1 MAMELTKKV
10 LLAEDD
16 AAMQAALRT
25 LLEIE
30 GFTVAVATVLQTKN
44 IIDLLHFIRA
54 EQPDVVLLD
63 YHLGQSNGLDVLRL
77 LREDPAIAHTRVI
90 MTSGM
95 DVQDRCLA
103 ASAEDFVLKPFMPD
117 ELVSKLRG

>member
-1 MAMELTKKV
+1 MAMGLNKKV

-30 GFTVAVATVLQTKN
+30 GFTVAVATVAQTKN
-44 IIDLLHFIRA
+44 IIDLLQFIRT
-54 EQPDVVLLD
+54 EQPDVMLLD
-63 YHLGQSNGLDVLRL
+63 YHLGQTNGLDVLRL
-77 LREDPAIAHTRVI
+77 LREDQAIAHTRVI

-95 DVQDRCLA
+95 DVQARCLA
-103 ASAEDFVLKPFMPD
+103 ASAEGFVLKPFMPD
-117 ELVSKLRG
+117 ELINTLLG